1 MKFKSSELSILRAL
15 ERPDPEKLLLNT
27 IIIQMLGSV
36 LNIAQTVSVREN
48 SMKTFKFKKDANKL
62 EEISKKIMNAQLS
75 EHKIVLKEELRD
87 FLVYEHAYEI
97 YRVLANL
104 SPKGTEYIK
113 NIADE
118 LESKEKLY
126 KQIILNES

>member
-27 IIIQMLGSV
+27 IIIQMLGAV

-75 EHKIVLKEELRD
+75 ERKIVLKEELRD
-87 FLVYEHAYEI
+87 FLVYEHAYEL

>member
-1 MKFKSSELSILRAL
+1 MKSKSSEISILRAL
-15 ERPDPEKLLLNT
+15 ERPDPEKIFLNT

-48 SMKTFKFKKDANKL
+48 SMRTFKFRKDAAKL
-62 EEISKKIMNAQLS
+62 EEISKRIMNAQLG
-75 EHKIVLKEELRD
+75 EHRIALKEDLKE
-87 FLVYEHAYEI
+87 FMTYEHAYEL

-104 SPKGTEYIK
+104 APKGTEYIRY
-113 NIADE
+113 IADE

-126 KQIILNES
+126 KKLVLDES

>member
-1 MKFKSSELSILRAL
+1 MKSKSSEISILRAL
-15 ERPDPEKLLLNT
+15 ERPDPEKIFLNT

-48 SMKTFKFKKDANKL
+48 SMRTFKFKKDAAKL
-62 EEISKKIMNAQLS
+62 EEISQRVMNAQLG
-75 EHKIVLKEELRD
+75 EHKIVLKEDLKEFMTYD
-87 FLVYEHAYEI
+87 HAYEL

-104 SPKGTEYIK
+104 APKGTDYIRC
-113 NIADE
+113 IADE

-126 KQIILNES
+126 KKLILDES